1 MLPTSSRLV
10 CSTPSPVSPMS
21 NSNQYGDLATQLLTE
36 SRRSTAT
43 NTLLKY
49 NDVLVRSIIREQR
62 DLEAAIESALTRSA
76 ALDPDDPDADPDA
89 MLGGGPRNEKGEHAH
104 MPTVLLYQT
113 AILRNKR
120 CLLAYHHHRIEF
132 LKDLYWSVG
141 GALPL
146 LLSLPPA
153 QASVDANAGAQ
164 GGVASS
170 APQDIRSKLS
180 PHEVDFLRS
189 YAASLLTLRTEAFSS
204 ASGAGAG
211 HGLTEDVD
219 LLAPISHPPK
229 DLQVHVRVVRDCGI
243 VHTELGA
250 IDFKRGHRF
259 LLRRSDIEHL
269 IVQGYLE
276 ES

>member
-1 MLPTSSRLV
+1 MNTA
-10 CSTPSPVSPMS
+10 
-21 NSNQYGDLATQLLTE
+21 NQFCDLATQLLTE

-62 DLEAAIESALTRSA
+62 DLDARIEALLMNTAPAEGT
-76 ALDPDDPDADPDA
+76 DDDDPDATLDA
-89 MLGGGPRNEKGEHAH
+89 AKQKESERV

-120 CLLAYHHHRIEF
+120 CLLAYHQHRLEF

-153 QASVDANAGAQ
+153 QAQGQPGQEDAQLGA
-164 GGVASS
+164 

-204 ASGAGAG
+204 GAGAG
-211 HGLTEDVD
+211 NGPTEDID
-219 LLAPISHPPK
+219 LFAPIAHPPK

-243 VHTELGA
+243 VYTELGA

-259 LLRRSDIEHL
+259 LVRRSDIEHL

>member
-1 MLPTSSRLV
+1 
-10 CSTPSPVSPMS
+10 MS
-21 NSNQYGDLATQLLTE
+21 ANNANQYGDLATQLLTE

-62 DLEAAIESALTRSA
+62 DLEARIEA
-76 ALDPDDPDADPDA
+76 ALAQSAPPDSDPDADPDA
-89 MLGGGPRNEKGEHAH
+89 TLDGEKKRQSERY
-104 MPTVLLYQT
+104 MPTILLYQT

-120 CLLAYHHHRIEF
+120 CLLAYHQHRIEF

-153 QASVDANAGAQ
+153 PAQAAADAPPA
-164 GGVASS
+164 GGVPGAGGAGIVVS

-189 YAASLLTLRTEAFSS
+189 YNASLLTLRTEA
-204 ASGAGAG
+204 GM
-211 HGLTEDVD
+211 TEDID
-219 LLAPISHPPK
+219 LLAQVGHPPK

-259 LLRRSDIEHL
+259 LVRRSDIEHL

>member
-1 MLPTSSRLV
+1 MNNAS
-10 CSTPSPVSPMS
+10 
-21 NSNQYGDLATQLLTE
+21 QYGDLATQLLTE

-49 NDVLVRSIIREQR
+49 NDVLVRAIIREQR
-62 DLEAAIESALTRSA
+62 DLEARIEA
-76 ALDPDDPDADPDA
+76 ALARSTADPGAPADDTY
-89 MLGGGPRNEKGEHAH
+89 
-104 MPTVLLYQT
+104 MPTILLYQT

-120 CLLAYHHHRIEF
+120 CLLAYHHHRLEF

-146 LLSLPPA
+146 LLALPPA
-153 QASVDANAGAQ
+153 GAHTADAHAGANGQ
-164 GGVASS
+164 AAAAGAAGA
-170 APQDIRSKLS
+170 APQDVRSKLS

-204 ASGAGAG
+204 AAKGPAGG
-211 HGLTEDVD
+211 ITEDID

-229 DLQVHVRVVRDCGI
+229 DLQVHVRVVRDCGV

-259 LLRRSDIEHL
+259 LVRRSDIEHL

-276 ES
+276 EL

>member
-1 MLPTSSRLV
+1 
-10 CSTPSPVSPMS
+10 MS
-21 NSNQYGDLATQLLTE
+21 NANQYGDLATQLLTE

-62 DLEAAIESALTRSA
+62 DLEAAIEAALAHSA
-76 ALDPDDPDADPDA
+76 APAPDNAY
-89 MLGGGPRNEKGEHAH
+89 

-120 CLLAYHHHRIEF
+120 CLLAYHHHRVEF

-146 LLSLPPA
+146 LLSLAPA
-153 QASVDANAGAQ
+153 PAPAAADASAGGA
-164 GGVASS
+164 ASA

-211 HGLTEDVD
+211 LTEDVD
-219 LLAPISHPPK
+219 LLAPISYPPK

-259 LLRRSDIEHL
+259 LVRRSDIEHL

>member
-1 MLPTSSRLV
+1 M
-10 CSTPSPVSPMS
+10 STGNAS
-21 NSNQYGDLATQLLTE
+21 QYGDLATQLLTE

-49 NDVLVRSIIREQR
+49 NDVLVRAIVREQR
-62 DLEAAIESALTRSA
+62 ALDARIEAALARSA
-76 ALDPDDPDADPDA
+76 ASA
-89 MLGGGPRNEKGEHAH
+89 EGESPY
-104 MPTVLLYQT
+104 MPTILLYQT

-153 QASVDANAGAQ
+153 AARANVNANSHANGNAAEAANPGAQ
-164 GGVASS
+164 AAGSGT
-170 APQDIRSKLS
+170 APQDVRSKLS

-204 ASGAGAG
+204 AAEGAAGA
-211 HGLTEDVD
+211 GLTEDID

-229 DLQVHVRVVRDCGI
+229 DLQVLVRVVHDCGI

-259 LLRRSDIEHL
+259 MVRRSDIEHL

>member
-1 MLPTSSRLV
+1 
-10 CSTPSPVSPMS
+10 MS
-21 NSNQYGDLATQLLTE
+21 NANQYGDLATQLLTE

-62 DLEAAIESALTRSA
+62 DLEAAIEAALAHSA
-76 ALDPDDPDADPDA
+76 APAPDADPDA
-89 MLGGGPRNEKGEHAH
+89 TLGDDGPRNQKGENAY

-120 CLLAYHHHRIEF
+120 CLLAYHHHRVEF

-146 LLSLPPA
+146 LLSLAPA
-153 QASVDANAGAQ
+153 PAPAAADASAGGA
-164 GGVASS
+164 ASA

-211 HGLTEDVD
+211 LTEDVD
-219 LLAPISHPPK
+219 LLAPISYPPK

-259 LLRRSDIEHL
+259 LVRRSDIEHL

>member
-1 MLPTSSRLV
+1 M
-10 CSTPSPVSPMS
+10 
-21 NSNQYGDLATQLLTE
+21 NSAGQFGDLATQLLTE

-62 DLEAAIESALTRSA
+62 DLDSRIEALLINTAPP
-76 ALDPDDPDADPDA
+76 DDDDPDATLDA
-89 MLGGGPRNEKGEHAH
+89 EKQKESARV

-120 CLLAYHHHRIEF
+120 CLLAYHQHRLEF

-153 QASVDANAGAQ
+153 QGQGQPVQGDAQAG
-164 GGVASS
+164 GGAAVS

-204 ASGAGAG
+204 AAGAG
-211 HGLTEDVD
+211 HGLTEDID
-219 LLAPISHPPK
+219 LFAPIAHPPK

-243 VHTELGA
+243 VYTELGA

-259 LLRRSDIEHL
+259 LVRRSDIEHL
-269 IVQGYLE
+269 IVQGFLE

>member
-1 MLPTSSRLV
+1 
-10 CSTPSPVSPMS
+10 MS
-21 NSNQYGDLATQLLTE
+21 NASQYGDLATQLLTE

-49 NDVLVRSIIREQR
+49 NDVLVRAIIREQR
-62 DLEAAIESALTRSA
+62 DLDARLESALARSA
-76 ALDPDDPDADPDA
+76 PDDDDYSLTDAEREE
-89 MLGGGPRNEKGEHAH
+89 LKNRW
-104 MPTVLLYQT
+104 MPTILLYQT

-120 CLLAYHHHRIEF
+120 CLLAYHHHRLEL

-146 LLSLPPA
+146 LLALPPA
-153 QASVDANAGAQ
+153 AAKTGAGSTAAASAAAAG
-164 GGVASS
+164 GGAAAA
-170 APQDIRSKLS
+170 APQDVRSKLS

-189 YAASLLTLRTEAFSS
+189 YADSLRILREEAFSS
-204 ASGAGAG
+204 AAGAAAG
-211 HGLTEDVD
+211 EGITEDID

-229 DLQVHVRVVRDCGI
+229 DLQVHVRVVRDCG
-243 VHTELGA
+243 VVYTELGA

-259 LLRRSDIEHL
+259 LVRRADIEHL

-276 ES
+276 EL

>member
-1 MLPTSSRLV
+1 MNTAA
-10 CSTPSPVSPMS
+10 
-21 NSNQYGDLATQLLTE
+21 QYGDLATQLLTE
-36 SRRSTAT
+36 SRRSTTT

-49 NDVLVRSIIREQR
+49 NDVLVRSIVREQR
-62 DLEAAIESALTRSA
+62 DLEARIETALATASQPSA
-76 ALDPDDPDADPDA
+76 DGGNDDGGDGDA
-89 MLGGGPRNEKGEHAH
+89 PRRQQDAH

-120 CLLAYHHHRIEF
+120 CLLAYHHHRLEF

-153 QASVDANAGAQ
+153 QGDAQAGLGAGA
-164 GGVASS
+164 GGSATAGG

-180 PHEVDFLRS
+180 PHEVDFLRA
-189 YAASLLTLRTEAFSS
+189 YAASLLTLRADAFSS
-204 ASGAGAG
+204 AGHGGGVGAGAG
-211 HGLTEDVD
+211 GGAGRQGVAEDVD
-219 LLAPISHPPK
+219 LLAPIAHPPK
-229 DLQVHVRVVRDCGI
+229 DLQVLVRVVRDCGV

-250 IDFKRGHRF
+250 IDFRRGHRF
-259 LLRRSDIEHL
+259 LVRRADIEHL

>member
-1 MLPTSSRLV
+1 M
-10 CSTPSPVSPMS
+10 
-21 NSNQYGDLATQLLTE
+21 NSAHQFGDLATQLLTE

-62 DLEAAIESALTRSA
+62 DLDARIEALLINTAPTGG
-76 ALDPDDPDADPDA
+76 DDDDDPDATLDA
-89 MLGGGPRNEKGEHAH
+89 QKQKESERV

-120 CLLAYHHHRIEF
+120 CLLAYHQHRLEF

-153 QASVDANAGAQ
+153 QAQLQPGQGDAQASGAA
-164 GGVASS
+164 VS

-189 YAASLLTLRTEAFSS
+189 YAASLVTLRTEAFSS
-204 ASGAGAG
+204 AAGAG
-211 HGLTEDVD
+211 HGLTEDID
-219 LLAPISHPPK
+219 LFAPIAHPPK

-250 IDFKRGHRF
+250 IDFRRGHRF
-259 LLRRSDIEHL
+259 LVRRSDIEHL

>member
-1 MLPTSSRLV
+1 MNHTH
-10 CSTPSPVSPMS
+10 
-21 NSNQYGDLATQLLTE
+21 QYGDLATQLLTE

-49 NDVLVRSIIREQR
+49 NDVLVRAIVREQR
-62 DLEAAIESALTRSA
+62 DLEARIEAALAHSA
-76 ALDPDDPDADPDA
+76 AAANPDADAPA
-89 MLGGGPRNEKGEHAH
+89 ENAY
-104 MPTVLLYQT
+104 MPTILLYQT

-146 LLSLPPA
+146 LLALPPA
-153 QASVDANAGAQ
+153 GANANANAQAAAAGGAA
-164 GGVASS
+164 GIGA
-170 APQDIRSKLS
+170 APQDVRSKLS

-189 YAASLLTLRTEAFSS
+189 YNESLRTLRTEAFSS
-204 ASGAGAG
+204 AAGGGAG
-211 HGLTEDVD
+211 HGLTEDID

-229 DLQVHVRVVRDCGI
+229 DLQVHVRVVRDCG
-243 VHTELGA
+243 VVYTELGA

-259 LLRRSDIEHL
+259 LVRRSDIEHL

>member
-1 MLPTSSRLV
+1 MNSS
-10 CSTPSPVSPMS
+10 S
-21 NSNQYGDLATQLLTE
+21 QYGDLATQLLTE

-43 NTLLKY
+43 NSLLKY
-49 NDVLVRSIIREQR
+49 NDVLVRAIVREQR
-62 DLEAAIESALTRSA
+62 DLEARIEATLARSA
-76 ALDPDDPDADPDA
+76 AAPDGDDPAPA
-89 MLGGGPRNEKGEHAH
+89 PAENAY

-120 CLLAYHHHRIEF
+120 CLLAYHHHRLEF

-153 QASVDANAGAQ
+153 AANANAGPNANAQ
-164 GGVASS
+164 AAAAAATAAAMGAGA
-170 APQDIRSKLS
+170 APQDVRSKLS
-180 PHEVDFLRS
+180 PHEVDFLRN
-189 YAASLLTLRTEAFSS
+189 YADSLLRLRVDAFSS
-204 ASGAGAG
+204 AGGFAGAG
-211 HGLTEDVD
+211 GGAGDGVTEDID
-219 LLAPISHPPK
+219 LLAPIAHPPK
-229 DLQVHVRVVRDCGI
+229 DLQVHVRVVRDCGV

-259 LLRRSDIEHL
+259 LVRRSDIEHL

>member
-1 MLPTSSRLV
+1 MNTAG
-10 CSTPSPVSPMS
+10 
-21 NSNQYGDLATQLLTE
+21 QYGDLATQLLTE

-43 NTLLKY
+43 STLFKY
-49 NDVLVRSIIREQR
+49 NDVLVRAIVREQR
-62 DLEAAIESALTRSA
+62 ALEARIETTLARSA
-76 ALDPDDPDADPDA
+76 ADPAA
-89 MLGGGPRNEKGEHAH
+89 GSAAENAY

-120 CLLAYHHHRIEF
+120 CLLAYHHHRLEF
-132 LKDLYWSVG
+132 LKDLFWSVG

-146 LLSLPPA
+146 LLSMQPAGAGGGAGAHAA
-153 QASVDANAGAQ
+153 QAQAAQQAQQAAQMGGA
-164 GGVASS
+164 A
-170 APQDIRSKLS
+170 APQDVRSKLS

-189 YAASLLTLRTEAFSS
+189 YAASLLTLRTDAFSS
-204 ASGAGAG
+204 AAGAGAG
-211 HGLTEDVD
+211 PTEDID
-219 LLAPISHPPK
+219 LLAPIAHPPK
-229 DLQVHVRVVRDCGI
+229 DLQVHVRVVRDCGV

-259 LLRRSDIEHL
+259 LVRRSDIEHL

>member
-1 MLPTSSRLV
+1 MNSS
-10 CSTPSPVSPMS
+10 S
-21 NSNQYGDLATQLLTE
+21 QYGDLATQLLTE
-36 SRRSTAT
+36 SRRSTTT

-49 NDVLVRSIIREQR
+49 NDVLVRAVVREQR
-62 DLEAAIESALTRSA
+62 DLEARLEAALARSA
-76 ALDPDDPDADPDA
+76 APPDPDAPA
-89 MLGGGPRNEKGEHAH
+89 PPPAENAY

-120 CLLAYHHHRIEF
+120 CLLAYHHHRLEF

-153 QASVDANAGAQ
+153 AANPHAGPNANAQAAAAAANAAAMGA
-164 GGVASS
+164 GA
-170 APQDIRSKLS
+170 APQDVRSKLS
-180 PHEVDFLRS
+180 PHEVDFLRN
-189 YAASLLTLRTEAFSS
+189 YADSLLALRTDAFS
-204 ASGAGAG
+204 AAGGAGGGGAG
-211 HGLTEDVD
+211 GAGNGATEDID

-229 DLQVHVRVVRDCGI
+229 DLQVHVRVVRDCGV

-250 IDFKRGHRF
+250 IDFRRGHRF
-259 LLRRSDIEHL
+259 LARRSDIEHL

>member
-1 MLPTSSRLV
+1 M
-10 CSTPSPVSPMS
+10 
-21 NSNQYGDLATQLLTE
+21 NNAHQYGDLATQLLTE
-36 SRRSTAT
+36 SKRSTAT

-49 NDVLVRSIIREQR
+49 NDVLVRAIVREQR
-62 DLEAAIESALTRSA
+62 DLEAQIEAALARSA
-76 ALDPDDPDADPDA
+76 ADPAAADRAP
-89 MLGGGPRNEKGEHAH
+89 GENPH
-104 MPTVLLYQT
+104 MPTILLYQT

-120 CLLAYHHHRIEF
+120 CLLAYHHHRLEF
-132 LKDLYWSVG
+132 LKDLFWSVG

-146 LLSLPPA
+146 LLALPPA
-153 QASVDANAGAQ
+153 GANTNATD
-164 GGVASS
+164 V
-170 APQDIRSKLS
+170 RSKLS

-189 YAASLLTLRTEAFSS
+189 YSASLLTLRTEAFSS
-204 ASGAGAG
+204 TAAAAAAAAAAGPAG
-211 HGLTEDVD
+211 VRGLTEDID

-259 LLRRSDIEHL
+259 LVRRSDIEHL

>member
-1 MLPTSSRLV
+1 
-10 CSTPSPVSPMS
+10 MS
-21 NSNQYGDLATQLLTE
+21 NPNQYGDLATQLVTE

-62 DLEAAIESALTRSA
+62 DLEAAIESTLTRSA
-76 ALDPDDPDADPDA
+76 
-89 MLGGGPRNEKGEHAH
+89 KVY

-153 QASVDANAGAQ
+153 QAGADANAGAH

-204 ASGAGAG
+204 SSGTGPG

-259 LLRRSDIEHL
+259 LVRRSDIEHL

>member
-1 MLPTSSRLV
+1 M
-10 CSTPSPVSPMS
+10 
-21 NSNQYGDLATQLLTE
+21 
-36 SRRSTAT
+36 
-43 NTLLKY
+43 
-49 NDVLVRSIIREQR
+49 
-62 DLEAAIESALTRSA
+62 
-76 ALDPDDPDADPDA
+76 
-89 MLGGGPRNEKGEHAH
+89 
-104 MPTVLLYQT
+104 
-113 AILRNKR
+113 
-120 CLLAYHHHRIEF
+120 LAYHHHRIEF

-146 LLSLPPA
+146 LLSLAPA
-153 QASVDANAGAQ
+153 PAAADPSAGAH
-164 GGVASS
+164 GGAVSA

-204 ASGAGAG
+204 ASGAGA
-211 HGLTEDVD
+211 GLTEDVD

-259 LLRRSDIEHL
+259 LVRRSDIEHL

>member
-1 MLPTSSRLV
+1 
-10 CSTPSPVSPMS
+10 
-21 NSNQYGDLATQLLTE
+21 
-36 SRRSTAT
+36 
-43 NTLLKY
+43 
-49 NDVLVRSIIREQR
+49 
-62 DLEAAIESALTRSA
+62 
-76 ALDPDDPDADPDA
+76 
-89 MLGGGPRNEKGEHAH
+89 
-104 MPTVLLYQT
+104 MPTILLYQT

-153 QASVDANAGAQ
+153 AANANAAETANAGAQ
-164 GGVASS
+164 AAGSGT
-170 APQDIRSKLS
+170 APQDVRSKLS

-204 ASGAGAG
+204 AAEGAAG
-211 HGLTEDVD
+211 PGLTEDID

-229 DLQVHVRVVRDCGI
+229 DLQVLVRVVHDCGI

-259 LLRRSDIEHL
+259 MVRRSDIEHL

>member
-1 MLPTSSRLV
+1 MNTA
-10 CSTPSPVSPMS
+10 
-21 NSNQYGDLATQLLTE
+21 NQYGDLATQLLTE

-62 DLEAAIESALTRSA
+62 DLEARIEA
-76 ALDPDDPDADPDA
+76 ALAQSAPNNDDDEADPDA
-89 MLGGGPRNEKGEHAH
+89 TLDGAKKKESERY
-104 MPTVLLYQT
+104 MPTILLYQT

-132 LKDLYWSVG
+132 LKDLYWS
-141 GALPL
+141 GA
-146 LLSLPPA
+146 A
-153 QASVDANAGAQ
+153 AAAA
-164 GGVASS
+164 

-189 YAASLLTLRTEAFSS
+189 YAASLLQLRADAFSS
-204 ASGAGAG
+204 AVGGAGGGAG
-211 HGLTEDVD
+211 HGVTEDID
-219 LLAPISHPPK
+219 LLAPIAHPPK

-259 LLRRSDIEHL
+259 LVRRSDIEHL

>member
-1 MLPTSSRLV
+1 
-10 CSTPSPVSPMS
+10 MS
-21 NSNQYGDLATQLLTE
+21 NANQYGDLATQLLTE

-62 DLEAAIESALTRSA
+62 DLEAAIEAALAHSA
-76 ALDPDDPDADPDA
+76 AAA
-89 MLGGGPRNEKGEHAH
+89 AGENAY

-120 CLLAYHHHRIEF
+120 CLLAYHHHRVEF

-146 LLSLPPA
+146 LLSLAPA
-153 QASVDANAGAQ
+153 PAADASAGA
-164 GGVASS
+164 GGHGGAASA

-211 HGLTEDVD
+211 LTEDVD
-219 LLAPISHPPK
+219 LLAPISYPPK

-250 IDFKRGHRF
+250 IDFRRGHRF
-259 LLRRSDIEHL
+259 LVRRSDIEHL

>member
-1 MLPTSSRLV
+1 MNTAG
-10 CSTPSPVSPMS
+10 
-21 NSNQYGDLATQLLTE
+21 QYGDLATQLLTE

-43 NTLLKY
+43 STLFKY
-49 NDVLVRSIIREQR
+49 NDVLVRAIVREQR
-62 DLEAAIESALTRSA
+62 ALEARIEATLARSA
-76 ALDPDDPDADPDA
+76 ADPAAIAAAQPAA
-89 MLGGGPRNEKGEHAH
+89 EHAY

-120 CLLAYHHHRIEF
+120 CLLAYHHHRLDF
-132 LKDLYWSVG
+132 LKDLFWSVG

-146 LLSLPPA
+146 LLSMQPAGVGGGGAA
-153 QASVDANAGAQ
+153 QAHAQQTQQAAQMGGA
-164 GGVASS
+164 A
-170 APQDIRSKLS
+170 APQDVRSKLS

-189 YAASLLTLRTEAFSS
+189 YAASLLTLRTDAFSS
-204 ASGAGAG
+204 AAGAGAG
-211 HGLTEDVD
+211 LTEDID
-219 LLAPISHPPK
+219 LLAPIAHPPK
-229 DLQVHVRVVRDCGI
+229 DLQVHVRVVRDCGV

-259 LLRRSDIEHL
+259 LVRRSDIEHL